1 MLSRGKNSQ
10 AVSSYV
16 DGDPSEQVYAP
27 MVASDHRSSR
37 CDRATA
43 KLKCE

>member
-27 MVASDHRSSR
+27 MVASDHVALGVIVQLLS
-37 CDRATA
+37 
-43 KLKCE
+43 